1 MYVFY
6 GGVVITRL
14 CLFFKDDNNH
24 EEEAAPP
31 THPLLE
37 AAGDPHPHQRRRRGS
52 RGPDYVCPF
61 LGCVERTRKMRD
73 HVTLV
78 HLYSVFRRSVPPKV
92 GAGLRYRIL
101 VWSAT
106 TYWEKALR
114 WRTWPKMFP
123 QGRSSEIFEL
133 AGL

>member
-61 LGCVERTRKMRD
+61 LGCVENAGPCYTGPSIFRVPEVCAPKGGGRPSIQNSRVVS
-73 HVTLV
+73 HCLLGEGATLEDLAEDV
-78 HLYSVFRRSVPPKV
+78 PTGEVFRD
-92 GAGLRYRIL
+92 L
-101 VWSAT
+101 
-106 TYWEKALR
+106 
-114 WRTWPKMFP
+114 
-123 QGRSSEIFEL
+123 
-133 AGL
+133 